1 MWQKNEIKNL
11 PGFHRALTQNQNLM
25 NAIVTVIGED
35 KVGIIAGVSS
45 VMAENNINILDI
57 SQTIMGNYFTMIM
70 MIDIS
75 KSSKDMQAIRKL
87 LEKTGEKF
95 DVTINIQHKD
105 VYEAMHRI

>member
-1 MWQKNEIKNL
+1 
-11 PGFHRALTQNQNLM
+11 M

-35 KVGIIAGVSS
+35 KVGIIAGISS

-57 SQTIMGNYFTMIM
+57 SQTIMDNYFTMIM

-75 KSSKDMQAIRKL
+75 KTSEDMETIRKL
-87 LEKTGEKF
+87 LEKAGKKYG
-95 DVTINIQHKD
+95 VNINIQHKE

>member
-1 MWQKNEIKNL
+1 
-11 PGFHRALTQNQNLM
+11 M